1 MQSNPFAA
9 DRETFAE
16 LLGERESRR
25 KRFIY
30 SSVAVNTIMVLCLLG
45 ALYYW
50 MFVHKSDP
58 DAADAIKLVVSFAAP
73 SLSAL
78 GSFTLWKEIGECKV
92 QIITLRS
99 LIRSVDQFVSGS
111 PSTVGEP
118 GGDPCEAVVSVKERV
133 NAYLKALNKP

>member
-1 MQSNPFAA
+1 MQANPFAA

-16 LLGERESRR
+16 LLEERETRR

-30 SSVAVNTIMVLCLLG
+30 SSVVVNTIMVLCLLG

-50 MFVHKSDP
+50 VFVHEGSTNAP
-58 DAADAIKLVVSFAAP
+58 EAIKLIISFAAP

-92 QIITLRS
+92 QIITLHS
-99 LIRSVDQFVSGS
+99 LIRAVDQFVAS
-111 PSTVGEP
+111 PDASSAASV
-118 GGDPCEAVVSVKERV
+118 GDPCEAVVSVKERV